1 MKNLLYF
8 LASIILLTSCSEEYT
23 PTLSEIQSNII
34 DQALGKDSFSYEY
47 SENRTAN
54 FKCEVIGED
63 TLLFVF
69 ANKEGLLID
78 ALVKEN
84 GEIVIVSDTIINQS
98 KEEDHKKRIESLLR
112 AFNEDLPKKE
122 PQ

>member
-23 PTLSEIQSNII
+23 PTLSEIQSNIT
-34 DQALGKDSFSYEY
+34 DQTLVGDSLSYKY
-47 SENRTAN
+47 SKNRTAI
-54 FKCEVIGED
+54 FKCEVRGED

-84 GEIVIVSDTIINQS
+84 GEIVIVSDTIIGRS
-98 KEEDHKKRIESLLR
+98 KEEDHKKRVESLLR
-112 AFNEDLPKKE
+112 AFNKDIPKKE
-122 PQ
+122 PH